1 MTQPTAQP
9 SRKHIPIR
17 TCVVCRT
24 SDSKRRLTRLVRTE
38 TGVQVDPGG
47 KMKGRGAYLC
57 DNRVCWERAVKTDT
71 LNKALRTLLTAED
84 RERLHQAMPS

>member
-1 MTQPTAQP
+1 M
-9 SRKHIPIR
+9 
-17 TCVVCRT
+17 

-38 TGVQVDPGG
+38 TGVRVDPGG
-47 KMKGRGAYLC
+47 KMNGRGAYLC
-57 DNRVCWERAVKTDT
+57 DNRVCWERAVKTDI